1 MKDLLKNFKIQQTL
15 NQLSDST
22 IDLLITKLCDEP
34 KPDLAAIRK
43 DKKKRDKAQAIAEV
57 MSDQPRCV
65 RALRVAYFFHN
76 NRNAF
81 TGLRPF
87 LSAHHG
93 ITIDWAK
100 IEGGKSAA
108 EQALLLYIEQETHVA
123 GYFVICLH
131 TQQSATYCSCRIDY
145 ADGSVKTP
153 DSTALDALKT
163 KLLTSLHRDRGSQF
177 SDARSF
183 SHDGKTFLMLEFDDL
198 PSHQREYIKGQDK
211 PVDKY
216 PRLALGLAYVF
227 DTRNNTIDTIAET
240 PEIRLLMHQVCAE
253 VIYGKTVIPER
264 PPKNETFDL
273 EALLDAVTN
282 GTPLAQP
289 NSSTGV
295 RQIFVSSLRLQRT
308 KHPFWETTANIK
320 MPKKHLEQQRD
331 WVQEIQNCVNSRI
344 NTKSEPGSWWHRSY
358 VEATQA
364 DLFAVYWDSTQNKE
378 VSEKI
383 TVNSSGGTSLGHD
396 GQHET
401 IKQFLREL
409 GLLKQYEQI
418 NPQIENDYDAEQ
430 QATAALS
437 AEPA

>member
-1 MKDLLKNFKIQQTL
+1 MKDLLKKFTIQQTL

-43 DKKKRDKAQAIAEV
+43 DKKKRDKSQAIAEV

-65 RALRVAYFFHN
+65 RALRVAYFFHK
-76 NRNAF
+76 NRSAF
-81 TGLRPF
+81 AGLRPF
-87 LSAHHG
+87 LSTRQDA
-93 ITIDWAK
+93 IIDWQK
-100 IEGGKSAA
+100 IDAGQSAA
-108 EQALLLYIEQETHVA
+108 EQSLLLYMAQETHVA
-123 GYFVICLH
+123 DYFVICLH
-131 TQQSATYCSCRIDY
+131 TQQTATYCSCRIDY
-145 ADGSVKTP
+145 ADGSVKAP
-153 DSTALDALKT
+153 DSTALDKLKT

-183 SHDGKTFLMLEFDDL
+183 SHDDKTFLMLEFDDL

-216 PRLALGLAYVF
+216 PRLALGLTYVF
-227 DTRNNTIDTIAET
+227 DTHNNTIDTIAET

-253 VIYGKTVIPER
+253 VIYSKTGIAER

-295 RQIFVSSLRLQRT
+295 RQVFVSSLKLKRT
-308 KHPFWETTANIK
+308 KPPFWETMANIK
-320 MPKKHLEQQRD
+320 MPTKHLEQQRD
-331 WVQEIQNCVNSRI
+331 WVQEIQNCANSRI
-344 NTKSEPGSWWHRSY
+344 NTKSEPGGWWHRSY

-383 TVNSSGGTSLGHD
+383 TVNSSGGTSLRHD
-396 GQHET
+396 SHHEK

-409 GLLKQYEQI
+409 GLLKQSNQI
-418 NPQIENDYDAEQ
+418 KLPIENDHDAEQ
-430 QATAALS
+430 QTTAALS
-437 AEPA
+437 TEPA